1 MNKGALWNS
10 IQEASNVG
18 VEYPVHALPLN
29 AHRQRVQRLVRAATG
44 TEAIRESL
52 EVHLVDLV
60 EDGHYG
66 LLYDLVFQRRV
77 RGNMGSEA
85 REFLVGVGESA
96 QAKHQFQVGATV
108 SGEALPVAD
117 PRLEIVEFYKVS
129 NLKVAV
135 RKVAEET
142 PPPPWR
148 GVAPPLS
155 VYRERGHR
163 RLAARTYEEKC
174 TTCLWDAKW
183 RWR

>member
-1 MNKGALWNS
+1 MTSLRSNAVEKIPWHGVLTSVQPRIRLGRSFDQRSHTYLGYAL
-10 IQEASNVG
+10 
-18 VEYPVHALPLN
+18 
-29 AHRQRVQRLVRAATG
+29 
-44 TEAIRESL
+44 
-52 EVHLVDLV
+52 
-60 EDGHYG
+60 
-66 LLYDLVFQRRV
+66 RV

-155 VYRERGHR
+155 VYRERVTDDWRHEPTRKSAPPACGD
-163 RLAARTYEEKC
+163 AR
-174 TTCLWDAKW
+174 W